1 MRYSNYFPS
10 ILIISSLFYYFS
22 AFADFSITMLGYSSY
37 GYGFFDMELNPF
49 ISELLKMNIPPIH
62 MFLIPLVLIGLSFY
76 AKYLVDKLPE
86 ERHTKRFITL
96 KDKMLLDL
104 QEFKYSELYIQTK
117 ISERLSWEYLFCILI
132 VAMMGVVHLNGAF
145 SWFYYGA
152 F

>member
-1 MRYSNYFPS
+1 MRYSNHFPS
-10 ILIISSLFYYFS
+10 LLIISSLFYCFS

-49 ISELLKMNIPPIH
+49 ICELLKMNIPPIH

-76 AKYLVDKLPE
+76 AKHLVDKSPN
-86 ERHTKRFITL
+86 
-96 KDKMLLDL
+96 DK
-104 QEFKYSELYIQTK
+104 YI